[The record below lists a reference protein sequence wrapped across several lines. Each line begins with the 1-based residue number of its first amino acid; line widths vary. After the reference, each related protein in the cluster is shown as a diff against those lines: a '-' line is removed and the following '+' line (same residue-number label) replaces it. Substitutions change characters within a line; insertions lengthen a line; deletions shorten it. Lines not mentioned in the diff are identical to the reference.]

1 MFCFLKIHVR
11 KSDTNTLRLH
21 HYLKNIIIGN
31 ILTGGTGLCHRHIT
45 KELQDSFQASRSLS
59 KLNLSRGVWLMCNL
73 WNVRHDKW
81 EDLQETLK
89 TRRKL
94 QITTI
99 FSAYY
104 NDLIFSIII

>member
-1 MFCFLKIHVR
+1 
-11 KSDTNTLRLH
+11 
-21 HYLKNIIIGN
+21 
-31 ILTGGTGLCHRHIT
+31 
-45 KELQDSFQASRSLS
+45 
-59 KLNLSRGVWLMCNL
+59 MCNL

-104 NDLIFSIII
+104 NDLFFLLSYETQLNVFSADFGLVNFISLWIAIYMTG